1 MMHDPCQRVIRTQ
14 PDNRRG
20 ALSRAHRQ
28 GRTVRMRR
36 SAKIVGVV
44 LAAVAVAWVLMAVFR
59 GTPRDVAPHWKAD
72 GDGMPRVIAHQG
84 GNQERPGQT
93 NLAFAH
99 AHEIGVDVFELDVVL
114 TADNRLAVIHDH
126 TVDRATDGTGRVA
139 DMSYAEIRALDAGYG
154 LEDEHGQP
162 IRDPERNPFIGAG
175 AYVPSLRELF
185 ETYPQMPMLIEI
197 KDDNERG
204 AIAADVL
211 WALIDEFGRHD
222 LVVVASFNRSPLEHF
237 RSLSG
242 GRVTMSGS
250 MGEVVRFY
258 APHVLGLNAL
268 NNATPFSVFNL
279 PVSFDVGPVTVD
291 LTSRRLR
298 RDIGRRGMALHYW
311 TINSDEQMIRLIDL
325 GVDGIITDRPSR
337 LQELIAE
344 RRRR

>member
-1 MMHDPCQRVIRTQ
+1 
-14 PDNRRG
+14 
-20 ALSRAHRQ
+20 
-28 GRTVRMRR
+28 MRR
-36 SAKIVGVV
+36 TGKIVGVV
-44 LAAVAVAWVLMAVFR
+44 LAIVAVAWVFMAVLR
-59 GTPRDVAPHWKAD
+59 GSPHDIASHWLAD

-84 GNQERPGQT
+84 GNQERPSET

-126 TVDRATDGTGRVA
+126 TVDRTTNGTGRVA

-154 LEDEHGQP
+154 LEDEHRRP
-162 IRDPERNPFIGAG
+162 IRDPARNPFIGVG

-185 ETYPQMPMLIEI
+185 ETYPGTPMLIEI
-197 KDDNERG
+197 KDDDERG
-204 AIAADVL
+204 AIAAEVL
-211 WALIDEFGRHD
+211 WGLIREFGRED

-237 RSLSG
+237 RSVSE

-258 APHVLGLNAL
+258 VPHVLGLHAL
-268 NNATPFSVFNL
+268 NRATPFSVFNL
-279 PVSFDVGPVTVD
+279 PVSFDVGPVTID

-298 RDIGRRGMALHYW
+298 RDIARRGMALHYW
-311 TINSDEQMIRLIDL
+311 TINSDEQMIELIDL
-325 GVDGIITDRPSR
+325 GVDGIITDRPTR

-344 RRRR
+344 RRR